1 MINKTRMKTN
11 FKQCE
16 EHVLALFGFFKGS
29 CMFFKLFGGQMD
41 FNLNLFNWDFGHDS
55 SALCKDP

>member
-1 MINKTRMKTN
+1 MKTN